1 MSSSTSHGAET
12 PSNSHRDPDGAE
24 KGIYYSL
31 RNLSTSSPPPPPPA
45 DKRPIIHV
53 ETSLSN
59 LPRSCRSPGPL
70 SPIHEGITP
79 FSSVPVLSLKWP
91 GGQAA
96 DRTLSKPGKPP
107 TVSQKPERPKPK
119 ISRWVLFDLWFNTYK
134 KFFTFVVLLNV
145 AGVVMASLGRFPYA
159 ENHLGALVL
168 GNLLMAILMRNELF
182 LRCLYTVA
190 IYGLRS
196 VCFGPRFPPLDG

>member
-1 MSSSTSHGAET
+1 MSNNSNRDFDDAE
-12 PSNSHRDPDGAE
+12 RGLYD
-24 KGIYYSL
+24 SL
-31 RNLSTSSPPPPPPA
+31 RNLPAPPPPRLT
-45 DKRPIIHV
+45 DKKPIIHV

-59 LPRSCRSPGPL
+59 LSSSCIPPGAF

-79 FSSVPVLSLKWP
+79 FSSVPVLSLAWP

-107 TVSQKPERPKPK
+107 TLTKKPDRPKPK
-119 ISRWVLFDLWFNTYK
+119 ISRWVLFNLWFNTYK
-134 KFFTFVVLLNV
+134 KFFTFVTLLNV
-145 AGVVMASLGRFPYA
+145 TGITMASLGRFPYA

-182 LRCLYTVA
+182 LRCLYIIA

-196 VCFGPRFPPLDG
+196 VSSTCFSLANAAGS